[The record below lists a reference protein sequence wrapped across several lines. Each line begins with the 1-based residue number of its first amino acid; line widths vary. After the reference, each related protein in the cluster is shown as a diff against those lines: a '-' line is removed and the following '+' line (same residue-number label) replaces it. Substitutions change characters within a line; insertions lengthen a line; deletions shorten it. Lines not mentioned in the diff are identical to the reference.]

1 MIAKGVQQATRFAQP
16 APTDVRA
23 GSGFMAVFSV
33 LLVGCFGALALLSSG
48 AAEPLVLAIMGLLA
62 TVGVFFLFGVA
73 AGHIRLNDGAAA
85 DDLARRAVAAVE
97 DGLVLTENGGT
108 VVWANAAGA
117 AMLGRTDTGRIHT
130 ILETFGGEPRS
141 AEAVFRLTRAAE
153 AGSHHVEDLPL
164 PVVVGGQ
171 ARTTWIRVRVTP
183 SAGGSSGRSSPSV
196 WHLTD
201 VTGEHSRSHEALG
214 EARARLALYDGLP
227 VGVFAADADG
237 ALVHVNETLLRRLGI
252 SPGARARGLRLAD
265 LLPADTVSQLWLAA
279 TDSKSLDV
287 GFDADL
293 VDAAGRHVPVT
304 LKVVR
309 RKAGVMGAAVL
320 AIVLERGAGAAGSA
334 GFQASDVRL
343 ARLFQNAPVG
353 IASIAADGS
362 IVSSNAAFGRMLL
375 SGASVVG
382 QEASQLL
389 GGQSEAETRA
399 ALATA
404 VADVLDGKAQSSP
417 IEIAAGAKK
426 EFTRRVLF
434 SPLGQAA
441 GGREVA
447 IAYVMDAT
455 EQKALEVKYAQ
466 SQKMEAVGKLAGGIA
481 HDFNNVLTA
490 IIGFSDLLLQTHR
503 PSDAAYK
510 NIMAIKS
517 SANRAAGM
525 VSQLLAFSRRQTL
538 QPEVLQL
545 GEVLTDIS
553 VLLNRLLGEKID
565 LKISQSRDLWPVK
578 ADRSQ
583 LGQVLIN
590 LAVNARDAMM
600 PRGGGLTV
608 RTRNVSERD
617 SQRIAAQGGPAGQAM
632 QVGEY
637 VLIEVEDTGT
647 GMPPEVLAKIFEPF
661 FTTKGVGKGTGLG
674 LSTVYGIVKQTG
686 GYVFADST
694 LGKGTTFRVYLPR
707 HHVDPAELAATTK
720 VVKKAPAAD
729 LTGTGRV
736 LLVEDE
742 DAVRSFAIEALKR
755 QGYEVIAASTGQE
768 GLEMYEAHAGR
779 IDLVVSDV
787 IMPEM
792 DGPTLYREL
801 SKRRPDLKII
811 FMSGYP
817 DDAFKNTLEEGTEFA
832 FLQKPFSLAQ
842 LAGKVKEQLGR

>member
-1 MIAKGVQQATRFAQP
+1 MIAKGVQRATRLAGP
-16 APTDVRA
+16 APTGIRG
-23 GSGFMAVFSV
+23 GSGFVAVFSV
-33 LLVGCFGALALLSSG
+33 MLVGCFGALALLSSG
-48 AAEPLVLAIMGLLA
+48 AAEPLVLAIMALLA
-62 TVGVFFLFGVA
+62 TIGVFFLFGVA
-73 AGHIRLNDGAAA
+73 AGHIRVNEDANG
-85 DDLARRAVAAVE
+85 DDLARAALVAID
-97 DGLVLTENGGT
+97 DGVVMTDASGR
-108 VVWANAAGA
+108 VVWANAAGQTL
-117 AMLGRTDTGRIHT
+117 LGKSESGRIHT
-130 ILETFGGEPRS
+130 IIETFGGEPTS
-141 AEAVFRLTRAAE
+141 AEALFRLSRAAE
-153 AGSHHVEDLPL
+153 AGETLAEDV
-164 PVVVGGQ
+164 PVRSALGG
-171 ARTTWIRVRVTP
+171 RTLNRWIRVRVAP
-183 SAGGSSGRSSPSV
+183 ADAVAAAHGRVTV

-201 VTGEHSRSHEALG
+201 VTSEHSRSHEALG
-214 EARARLALYDGLP
+214 EVRARLALYDGLP

-237 ALVHVNETLLRRLGI
+237 ALVHVNEALLSRLGI
-252 SPGARARGLRLAD
+252 GSRARARNLRVSD
-265 LLPADTVSQLWLAA
+265 LMPADAVAQLWNSARDERTGVA
-279 TDSKSLDV
+279 RFDV
-287 GFDADL
+287 DL
-293 VDAAGRHVPVT
+293 VGAGGRLVPVT
-304 LKVVR
+304 LKVTR
-309 RKAGVMGAAVL
+309 RENGAGSSVL
-320 AIVLERGAGAAGSA
+320 AVVLERDATTVRSGS
-334 GFQASDVRL
+334 FQGSDVRL
-343 ARLFQNAPVG
+343 SRLFQSAPVG
-353 IASIAADGS
+353 IATIAADGA

-375 SGASVVG
+375 TGASVVG
-382 QEASQLL
+382 HDASELL
-389 GGQSEAETRA
+389 GTQSDAEVRA

-404 VADVLDGKAQSSP
+404 VAEVLDGRGQSSP
-417 IEIAAGAKK
+417 IEIAVGTKK
-426 EFTRRVLF
+426 EHTRRVQF

-441 GGREVA
+441 GAREVA
-447 IAYVMDAT
+447 IAYIMDAT

-538 QPEVLQL
+538 QPEVLEL
-545 GEVLTDIS
+545 GEVLTDLS

-565 LKISQSRDLWPVK
+565 LKISQARDLWSVK

-600 PRGGGLTV
+600 PRGGALAV

-617 SQRIAAQGGPAGQAM
+617 SQRLAAQSGPAGQAM

-647 GMPPEVLAKIFEPF
+647 GMTADVLAKIFEPF

-694 LGKGTTFRVYLPR
+694 PGKGTTFRVYLPR
-707 HHVDPAELAATTK
+707 HHVDPAEIAAATK
-720 VVKKAPAAD
+720 VVKKPQTAD

-768 GLEMYEAHAGR
+768 GLELYDANDGR
-779 IDLVVSDV
+779 VDLIVSDV

-801 SKRRPDLKII
+801 AKRRSDLKII

-817 DDAFKNTLEEGTEFA
+817 DDAFKNTLDESMPFA

-842 LAGKVKEQLGR
+842 LATKVKEELGR